1 MNIEKSR
8 LISEAAPH
16 LNASLGTINGN
27 EFAAIVPVIP
37 GHIGGRETN
46 IVSAKALHK
55 ALGVGKDFS
64 TWITDRISEYDFT
77 IGHDYSVHK
86 TISPNL
92 GKSPNGAAYSKI
104 KQSGRPGKDYLL
116 SVGMAKELAMIERN
130 DQGRAIRRYFI
141 QCEEELQR
149 SVPEIAARYRR
160 QLKARISAANNFK
173 PMCDALNMA
182 RAEMGKTTQQHHYTN
197 ESNMISRIVLGGLT
211 AKQWARINGY
221 SGEPRDHMNAEQ
233 LEHLSYLEST
243 NITLIDMGM
252 EVVDHLFCSCSD
264 STKTFVHARDVNEM
278 SAMYCASGSSN
289 SEFSESIKKSLPL
302 CGNTVYGYK
311 APHKTGA
318 GIGVLKI
325 LKATYDA
332 PSVFFYV
339 VGLTHPFFGRWCI
352 IQRLCQSMVAQAG
365 ASSEAPVSFRAGYAN
380 PVWATT
386 SEIGVSGGSVT
397 CYLKE
402 AATCWLLPLP
412 KNRNLSG
419 LSPQFAAIAR
429 QLPPKFI
436 ILLPSL
442 NAMLAVLWCAI
453 TSAFLLVVSAWR
465 WHMIKTYDVHM
476 DPLERTSQII
486 TLTEVINDILVS
498 SSPSRDEK
506 LKALLAIL
514 DLAVRDV
521 HFLLEGGEMPG
532 KTGATN
538 E

>member
-116 SVGMAKELAMIERN
+116 SVGMAKELA
-130 DQGRAIRRYFI
+130 RAIRRYFI

-149 SVPEIAARYRR
+149 TVPEIAARYRR

-182 RAEMGKTTQQHHYTN
+182 RAEQGKTTQQHHYTN

-252 EVVDHLFCSCSD
+252 EYEQRKGELTRLSQRWLAKRLEVN
-264 STKTFVHARDVNEM
+264 HA
-278 SAMYCASGSSN
+278 
-289 SEFSESIKKSLPL
+289 
-302 CGNTVYGYK
+302 
-311 APHKTGA
+311 
-318 GIGVLKI
+318 
-325 LKATYDA
+325 
-332 PSVFFYV
+332 
-339 VGLTHPFFGRWCI
+339 
-352 IQRLCQSMVAQAG
+352 
-365 ASSEAPVSFRAGYAN
+365 
-380 PVWATT
+380 
-386 SEIGVSGGSVT
+386 
-397 CYLKE
+397 
-402 AATCWLLPLP
+402 
-412 KNRNLSG
+412 
-419 LSPQFAAIAR
+419 
-429 QLPPKFI
+429 
-436 ILLPSL
+436 
-442 NAMLAVLWCAI
+442 
-453 TSAFLLVVSAWR
+453 
-465 WHMIKTYDVHM
+465 
-476 DPLERTSQII
+476 
-486 TLTEVINDILVS
+486 
-498 SSPSRDEK
+498 
-506 LKALLAIL
+506 
-514 DLAVRDV
+514 
-521 HFLLEGGEMPG
+521 
-532 KTGATN
+532 
-538 E
+538 